1 MSGFAQFPGCDVR
14 AKLDHPVIDADAHVL
29 ECEFALDDFL
39 AQVAGSA
46 MVERSRARMRGNPYK
61 FETRTIWWGVPSGK
75 HTGDRA
81 MAMLPKL
88 FRARMDEAGIDF
100 AHCYTTNGIPGL
112 YIGDDELRQATC
124 RALNTMY
131 ADMFNEVG
139 DRVRPVAVIPTF
151 TPEEAIAELDHA
163 VLKLGHKA
171 IMIGTEIRRPHSEI
185 ARAAPQLAAYSES
198 TRSIAMDAPYDYDPF
213 WRRCVELGVAPVC
226 HTAARGSGYRASPTN
241 YVFNHLGSFAQ
252 GADFFC
258 RALFFGGVTRR
269 FPTLNFGFLEGGV
282 AWAMGLL
289 NDIVEH
295 FEKRNRDTLLATLDP
310 AALDVDLLARL
321 FDEYGNAYLTGE
333 RIRAAPHHRA
343 ARPERPDPFDEFE
356 ACGMR
361 EVADLKPLFCDNFYF
376 GCEADDRMMSVAFNR
391 RLSPVGAK
399 LKAMFGSDIGHW
411 DVMEAK
417 TVLSEAWSLVEGRLL
432 TPADFRELMF
442 VNPASL
448 HLGMNPKYFAG
459 TVLEDAARSLPTK
472 GAAGRNAA
480 TAKPATEVA

>member
-29 ECEFALDDFL
+29 ECEFALNDFL
-39 AQVAGSA
+39 ARVAGPA
-46 MVERSRARMRGNPYK
+46 LVEKSRARMRGSPYK
-61 FETRTIWWGVPSGK
+61 FDTRTIWWGAPSGK

-88 FRARMDEAGIDF
+88 FKACMDDAGIDF

-112 YIGDDELRQATC
+112 YIQDDELRQATC

-131 ADMFNEVG
+131 ADMFSEVR
-139 DRVRPVAVIPTF
+139 DRVSPVAVIPTF
-151 TPEEAIAELDHA
+151 TPREALAELEFA
-163 VLKLGHKA
+163 VATLGHKA
-171 IMIGTEIRRPHSEI
+171 IMIGTEIRRPHPEI
-185 ARAAPQLAAYSES
+185 VRQAPHLAQFSES
-198 TRSIAMDAPYDYDPF
+198 TRSIAMDSPFDYDPF

-241 YVFNHLGSFAQ
+241 YVFNHLGGFAS
-252 GADFFC
+252 GAEFFC
-258 RALFFGGVTRR
+258 RSLFFGGVTQR

-282 AWAMGLL
+282 AWAMILL

-295 FEKRNRDTLLATLDP
+295 FEKRNVDTLLANLDP
-310 AALDVDLLARL
+310 ATLDVELLARL
-321 FDEYGNAYLTGE
+321 FDEYGNTYLTGE
-333 RIRAAPHHRA
+333 RVRADPHHRA

-356 ACGMR
+356 HSGMR
-361 EVADLKPLFCDNFYF
+361 EIRDLRRLFCDNFYF

-411 DVMEAK
+411 DVMEAR
-417 TVLSEAWSLVEGRLL
+417 TVLSEAWSLVEGQLL
-432 TPADFRELMF
+432 SKDDFRELTF
-442 VNPASL
+442 VNPAKM
-448 HLGMNPKYFAG
+448 HLGMNPDYFKG
-459 TVLEDAARSLPTK
+459 TAIEAEAAALVAKGIRS
-472 GAAGRNAA
+472 
-480 TAKPATEVA
+480 VA